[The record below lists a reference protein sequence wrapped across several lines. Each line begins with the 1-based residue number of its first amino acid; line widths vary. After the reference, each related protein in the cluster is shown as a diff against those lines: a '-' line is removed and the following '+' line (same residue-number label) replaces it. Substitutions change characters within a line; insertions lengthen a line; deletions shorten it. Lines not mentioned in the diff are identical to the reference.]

1 MRKTLLCGTEKKER
15 KWKEKGEKRK
25 IRNGIW
31 SENGMKL
38 LL

>member
-1 MRKTLLCGTEKKER
+1 LCGTKRKER

-31 SENGMKL
+31 SENGMK
-38 LL
+38 